1 MVSISLF
8 NTLISL
14 NCEDVM
20 LELIFKYLI
29 NCSHVMLSQ
38 RKRIK
43 DPDVYCNSAEK
54 FLSLTPSCF
63 THPKER
69 RRKSSGGSSSLSES
83 SSGRRAD
90 SLHGNFSAYL
100 IAARKSITASS
111 EACRVWTHQYDGDE
125 ALTCKPVSVDTNRNV
140 TRQSK
145 EESLPSVSSGYE
157 SFPLPRSRDS
167 SPEPTES
174 SLVGRIGAPSSIV
187 VKPLSY
193 TNAFHATPD
202 IGLCYFLYIK
212 YFSDVIFFA

>member
-43 DPDVYCNSAEK
+43 DVDVYCNSAEK
-54 FLSLTPSCF
+54 FLSMTPSCF

-69 RRKSSGGSSSLSES
+69 RRKSGGGSSGQSDS

-100 IAARKSITASS
+100 ISARKSITSSS

-125 ALTCKPVSVDTNRNV
+125 ALTCKPLSIDTNRNV
-140 TRQSK
+140 TRHSK

-167 SPEPTES
+167 SPEPNDS
-174 SLVGRIGAPSSIV
+174 SLVGRIGAPSSTV
-187 VKPLSY
+187 AKPVSY
-193 TNAFHATPD
+193 TNAFHTTPD
-202 IGLCYFLYIK
+202 IGMQFLFRCIV
-212 YFSDVIFFA
+212 FLINDF